1 MGAFKPES
9 FQEMETKIGTYE
21 GPFSKQL
28 FPMFLTYI
36 GTTIK
41 GLPFEIN
48 IKLYDVHN

>member
-1 MGAFKPES
+1 
-9 FQEMETKIGTYE
+9 METKIGTYE

-48 IKLYDVHN
+48 ISDTNRVPTQSSAVVK